1 MVLPSCHSVV
11 RIQTWCWLDYFS
23 TEPPMPPCCTHPGP
37 PPLAYGMIL
46 TTGLLMSIS
55 HRVGMCGPLLSAY
68 SIARQR
74 ETTSRASH
82 FLSLGSTTRG
92 GSRRTWL
99 SARSWPSWARR
110 PSPPGAHR
118 RSRWIRTPMRASPRL
133 RPGWR
138 PTAARFEATRPDP
151 PPSGAAGLAPALAL
165 GPGRRRFGR
174 ARVPPARTRST
185 PRAEAQ
191 ARDPLGELSH
201 RCCRP

>member
-92 GSRRTWL
+92 GSRRTWR

-133 RPGWR
+133 RLGWR

-151 PPSGAAGLAPALAL
+151 PPSGAGLAPALAL
-165 GPGRRRFGR
+165 DTGSAPVGGGLGAPACRRHALVRPRAPRRRR
-174 ARVPPARTRST
+174 ATR
-185 PRAEAQ
+185 
-191 ARDPLGELSH
+191 LGS
-201 RCCRP
+201 